1 MPLSLIEPV
10 WKVARYTSAAPVL
23 FGESDDYVDGG
34 VLANNPSESGLTK
47 IQDFHRSRGEKL
59 PISLVVS
66 VGCGKYPRKEL
77 GCVDVFSGA
86 EAWLDVRNVRDRT
99 TNFMSLLT
107 YAVSLVMLYYTMC
120 MQILE
125 ALYIIPRCFFCFR
138 SMTLYIEKL
147 GDQSGVNKYT

>member
-1 MPLSLIEPV
+1 M
-10 WKVARYTSAAPVL
+10 
-23 FGESDDYVDGG
+23 FGESDGYVDGG

-47 IQDFHRSRGEKL
+47 IQSYYRSRGEKL

-77 GCVDVFSGA
+77 GSVDVFSGA

-107 YAVSLVMLYYTMC
+107 YAVSICVA
-120 MQILE
+120 IH
-125 ALYIIPRCFFCFR
+125 AVVAGN
-138 SMTLYIEKL
+138 S
-147 GDQSGVNKYT
+147 